1 MHADDESPWEPLEG
15 GPVEI
20 PLEDFM
26 DLHPFAPEDIPSVAE
41 AYLEAAR
48 EAGLQ
53 EVRLIHGRGRGVQK
67 ERVRQLLGRLDWV
80 EHFEEA
86 PAERGGWGAT
96 LVWLRRSGSGGGGEN
111 PGKPQAD
118 GGHERDE

>member
-1 MHADDESPWEPLEG
+1 MNVDDESPLEPFENDE
-15 GPVEI
+15 PVEI

-26 DLHPFAPEDIPSVAE
+26 DLHPFAPRDIPSVAE

-48 EAGLQ
+48 EAGLR
-53 EVRLIHGRGRGVQK
+53 EVRLIHGRGKGVQK

-80 EHFEEA
+80 EHFEQA

-96 LVWLRRSGSGGGGEN
+96 IVWLRASGRGSGEHLGE
-111 PGKPQAD
+111 PQAD
-118 GGHERDE
+118 GGNESDE